1 MIEEVMKLCRAEVL
15 EVRAEFGP
23 SWRWSWRMHRGGG
36 APAVNVFLK
45 VYKDVKGVDD
55 LWIDFRPQKS
65 FGAAPHLRSVASV
78 SSPLDCAK
86 EFNEKLKE
94 ALSKA
99 SSLAKKLGWVENY
112 EAKARELGG
121 VYLYDS
127 ARGASAAFH
136 GKPDASKLWMDLA
149 AGVAP
154 AGVVPVP
161 H

>member
-1 MIEEVMKLCRAEVL
+1 MQRKGAPEVM
-15 EVRAEFGP
+15 
-23 SWRWSWRMHRGGG
+23 
-36 APAVNVFLK
+36 VFLK
-45 VYKDVKGVDD
+45 VYKEVKDVEQI
-55 LWIDFRPQKS
+55 WADFRPQKS
-65 FGAAPHLRSVASV
+65 FGAAPHLRCVASV

-121 VYLYDS
+121 KYLYED
-127 ARGASAAFH
+127 GQ
-136 GKPDASKLWMDLA
+136 PDASKLWMDLA

>member
-1 MIEEVMKLCRAEVL
+1 MIEEVMKLCGAEVL

-23 SWRWSWRMHRGGG
+23 SWRWSWSMRRGGG
-36 APAVNVFLK
+36 ATPVSVFLK
-45 VYKDVKGVDD
+45 VYKDVKDVDEM
-55 LWIDFRPQKS
+55 WIDFRPQKS
-65 FGAAPHLRSVASV
+65 FGAAPNLRSVASV
-78 SSPLDCAK
+78 SSPLGCAT

-121 VYLYDS
+121 KYLYED
-127 ARGASAAFH
+127 GQ
-136 GKPDASKLWMDLA
+136 PDASKLWMDLA

>member
-1 MIEEVMKLCRAEVL
+1 MR
-15 EVRAEFGP
+15 
-23 SWRWSWRMHRGGG
+23 RGGG
-36 APAVNVFLK
+36 ATPVSVFLK
-45 VYKDVKGVDD
+45 VYKEVKDVDEM
-55 LWIDFRPQKS
+55 WIDFRPQKS
-65 FGAAPHLRSVASV
+65 FGAAPNLRSVASV
-78 SSPLDCAK
+78 SSPLGCAT